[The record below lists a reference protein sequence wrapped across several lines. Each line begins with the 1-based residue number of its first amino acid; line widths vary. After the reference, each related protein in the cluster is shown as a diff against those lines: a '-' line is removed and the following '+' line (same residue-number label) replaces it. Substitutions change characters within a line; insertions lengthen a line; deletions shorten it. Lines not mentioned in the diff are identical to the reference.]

1 MILWI
6 AGPAY
11 LAICYLFAF
20 ATLRDHLTDNLLIPL
35 FCDLRLCLTSLLLVL
50 PLALFLSSIQKN
62 GSLVSKIVALVLGL
76 VAPWALLLVWE
87 VSEPLICFT
96 GFDPFIRWVA
106 RPLFA
111 LLVLFPWVYLLPVR
125 IPSSSLS
132 WSNGLGLF
140 LVATIPCGF
149 FSYQL
154 AQIQKEKLKNQI
166 NKDLT
171 CPALDSIYLIGQLE
185 GWDGISGKKR
195 LVDKKNMNMIKKQ
208 LILNIEKY
216 SFQKLGTQDKWSIAI
231 TWLRLGQSRRNRE
244 LLYEIGKT
252 DPLAILFAASLD
264 RFDGNWVEAERCY
277 AKLLNLPLG
286 TFQSDDRFA
295 LFEGQAE
302 CFQSLGRFRE
312 LSSLW
317 EQALVEFPD
326 KIAIIRFNQAMA
338 EASRGRFN
346 LALDYLTQAEKG
358 SAELQERV
366 NKQRRRILANTPA
379 CFIKPS

>member
-20 ATLRDHLTDNLLIPL
+20 ATLRDPLTDNLLIPL

-62 GSLVSKIVALVLGL
+62 GSLVSRIVALVLGL
-76 VAPWALLLVWE
+76 VAPLGLLLVWE

-149 FSYQL
+149 FHTNWP
-154 AQIQKEKLKNQI
+154 KFKRKN
-166 NKDLT
+166 
-171 CPALDSIYLIGQLE
+171 
-185 GWDGISGKKR
+185 
-195 LVDKKNMNMIKKQ
+195 
-208 LILNIEKY
+208 
-216 SFQKLGTQDKWSIAI
+216 
-231 TWLRLGQSRRNRE
+231 
-244 LLYEIGKT
+244 
-252 DPLAILFAASLD
+252 
-264 RFDGNWVEAERCY
+264 
-277 AKLLNLPLG
+277 
-286 TFQSDDRFA
+286 
-295 LFEGQAE
+295 
-302 CFQSLGRFRE
+302 
-312 LSSLW
+312 
-317 EQALVEFPD
+317 
-326 KIAIIRFNQAMA
+326 
-338 EASRGRFN
+338 
-346 LALDYLTQAEKG
+346 
-358 SAELQERV
+358 
-366 NKQRRRILANTPA
+366 
-379 CFIKPS
+379 